1 MKTQG
6 IQNNLIINKGNSRIL
21 CDRKHQ
27 KASFN
32 VVRCMRILITCHS
45 TPHITV
51 EAAKDC
57 TVRNMQI
64 LMFKAMMMMMMMMMM

>member
-1 MKTQG
+1 MKIQG
-6 IQNNLIINKGNSRIL
+6 FQNNLIINRGNSLIL

-32 VVRCMRILITCHS
+32 VVRSIRILITCHCIPQ
-45 TPHITV
+45 TTV
-51 EAAKDC
+51 VATRDS

-64 LMFKAMMMMMMMMMM
+64 LMFMAMMTIM

>member
-6 IQNNLIINKGNSRIL
+6 IQNNLIINRGNSLIL

-32 VVRCMRILITCHS
+32 VVRSIRILITCHS
-45 TPHITV
+45 IPHTTV
-51 EAAKDC
+51 EAARDC
-57 TVRNMQI
+57 TVRNVQI
-64 LMFKAMMMMMMMMMM
+64 LMFMAMMIIIM

>member
-6 IQNNLIINKGNSRIL
+6 IQNNLIINRGNSLIL

-32 VVRCMRILITCHS
+32 VVRSIRILIICHYI
-45 TPHITV
+45 PHSAV
-51 EAAKDC
+51 EAARGC
-57 TVRNMQI
+57 TFRNMQT
-64 LMFKAMMMMMMMMMM
+64 LMFVEMMMIM

>member
-6 IQNNLIINKGNSRIL
+6 VQNNLIINRGNSLIL

-32 VVRCMRILITCHS
+32 VARNIHILITCHS
-45 TPHITV
+45 IPHTTV
-51 EAAKDC
+51 EAARGC
-57 TVRNMQI
+57 TVRNMQM
-64 LMFKAMMMMMMMMMM
+64 LMFLAMMIIR

>member
-1 MKTQG
+1 METQG
-6 IQNNLIINKGNSRIL
+6 VQHNLIINRGNSLIL

-32 VVRCMRILITCHS
+32 VVHSIRILITCHS
-45 TPHITV
+45 IPPTKV
-51 EAAKDC
+51 EAASVC

-64 LMFKAMMMMMMMMMM
+64 LMFMATMMMV